1 MLSNAVAVTPTFTAL
16 STPTVLTFTL
26 TVTDA
31 YGLADATPDMVVIT
45 VTDVSITGLSAANS
59 SPTKLGQATRFTATI
74 TGGSN
79 VMYQWNFGD
88 GYTSS
93 GVIATHAY
101 TAARSYTAIVTAANG
116 ISMVAANTL
125 VTITNLPPVANA
137 GSDQNVK
144 VSAPVTL
151 NGSASSDPDGHTPL
165 TYRWKQTGGTSVIL
179 SNAAAVSPSFTA
191 PSTPTVLTFTLTV
204 TDTYGLADAT
214 PDMVVITVTDASI
227 TGLSAANSS
236 PTLLGQTTRFTATI
250 TGGTN
255 VTYQWNFGDGKTGSG
270 VTTTHTYTTAGPYT
284 ATVTATN
291 SAGSKSVN
299 TPVAIW
305 VRVYLPLI
313 RR

>member
-1 MLSNAVAVTPTFTAL
+1 
-16 STPTVLTFTL
+16 
-26 TVTDA
+26 
-31 YGLADATPDMVVIT
+31 
-45 VTDVSITGLSAANS
+45 VSITGLSAANS
-59 SPTKLGQATRFTATI
+59 SPTKLGQTTRFTATI

-93 GVIATHAY
+93 GVTATHAY
-101 TAARSYTAIVTAANG
+101 TAARSYTAIVTATNG

-144 VSAPVTL
+144 VSVLVTL

-165 TYRWKQTGGTSVIL
+165 TYDWKQTGGPSVML
-179 SNAAAVSPSFTA
+179 SNATAVAPTFTA
-191 PSTPTVLTFTLTV
+191 LSTPTVLTFTLTV

-227 TGLSAANSS
+227 SGLSAANSS

-305 VRVYLPLI
+305 VRMYLPLI